1 MVKRFTVNHIRGIV
15 FSPVQMASVLV
26 GKKYEVYD
34 KTKLEEIIQRLR
46 A

>member
-1 MVKRFTVNHIRGIV
+1 MVKRYTVSHISIV

-34 KTKLEEIIQRLR
+34 KTRLEEIIQRLR